1 LPEQQFY
8 EYYEETENVLARF
21 KQTSILN
28 KMLSPEVIKA
38 IGILKDINYSLD
50 NAENN
55 ALHPLSD
62 VASRCLLEKLCTSGL
77 VRLKADKRTD
87 LALSSYELCH
97 PLDQISL
104 CDILIATGEGF
115 ELCVENEED
124 IYARYG
130 LAGRRLG
137 VLNQLACHYLSEIHL
152 TEICL

>member
-1 LPEQQFY
+1 
-8 EYYEETENVLARF
+8 
-21 KQTSILN
+21 
-28 KMLSPEVIKA
+28 MLSSEVIKA
-38 IGILKDINYSLD
+38 IGILKEINYSLD
-50 NAENN
+50 NIENN

-62 VASRCLLEKLCTSGL
+62 VASRRLLEKLCTSGL

-87 LALSSYELCH
+87 SVLSSYELCH

-104 CDILIATGEGF
+104 CDILIATGEGL

-130 LAGRRLG
+130 LVGRRLG

-152 TEICL
+152 TDICL